1 MEKRQ
6 PGSTGQAVALTV
18 IENTA
23 STVKC
28 SIERAT

>member
-23 STVKC
+23 PTMKYRV
-28 SIERAT
+28 EGAT

>member
-1 MEKRQ
+1 MGKRQ

-23 STVKC
+23 LTAKYL
-28 SIERAT
+28 IERAT